1 MDQRRNWQ
9 SDFACPACGRRSRV
23 EVSAMHCVLRCPHCR
38 KRLVIGKNAVQTIGR
53 GWWKRCLPGLARMAA
68 RFGRRPAPSA
78 QASDPRKAIRSQ
90 RHWRVIIAG
99 MVLLSAGGLAAAAS
113 RLLPLGNPSAGAADG
128 REVEACAER
137 FLAAWLAGDLETAQA
152 FVAQTDIPSLRQ
164 WWAASRGGSR
174 SPAGQMS
181 GGRIIQIEA
190 TLEGGNRARTRLHF
204 KVKGREQQLFHD
216 WTNEADGWKIDFG
229 STHVKNGA
237 ESLF

>member
-1 MDQRRNWQ
+1 
-9 SDFACPACGRRSRV
+9 
-23 EVSAMHCVLRCPHCR
+23 MHCVLRCPHCR

-53 GWWKRCLPGLARMAA
+53 GWWKRGLAGLARMAA
-68 RFGRRPAPSA
+68 RSDRRPSA
-78 QASDPRKAIRSQ
+78 QPSGPTNTIRS
-90 RHWRVIIAG
+90 RKRWRVIIAG

-113 RLLPLGNPSAGAADG
+113 RLLPLGNPSAGVADG

-137 FLAAWLAGDLETAQA
+137 FLAAWMAGDLETAQA
-152 FVAQTDIPSLRQ
+152 FVAQTDVPSLRQ

-181 GGRIIQIEA
+181 GGRIIHIES

-216 WTNEADGWKIDFG
+216 WTKEADGWKIDLG
-229 STHVKNGA
+229 SMHAKNRGA
-237 ESLF
+237 DSF